1 MRINQ
6 SVVVAAPAET
16 VWHYVEDPENY
27 LRFMSGI
34 THWEVVGDKANGLGA
49 RYRILVRV
57 GAAEVGG
64 LIEMVEWN
72 EPFDIAWHSVTG
84 VDHRGRWR
92 IREQDKGRTK
102 IEFRFAYGVVGG
114 GPAGWLVEIAAAPAM
129 RGQMRGTLRQLK
141 RQVEQEQRRIE
152 TERRRATRR
161 RAAPA

>member
-1 MRINQ
+1 MRINE
-6 SVVVAAPAET
+6 STLVAAPSET
-16 VWHYVEDPENY
+16 IWHYLADPENY

-34 THWEVVGDKANGLGA
+34 TRWEVVGEKPNGLGA

-92 IREQDKGRTK
+92 IREHGEGRSR

-114 GPAGWLVEIAAAPAM
+114 GIAGLVTEIAAALTV
-129 RGQMRGTLRQLK
+129 RRQMRRTLRQLK
-141 RQVEQEQRRIE
+141 RQVEHEQRRLE
-152 TERRRATRR
+152 AERRRASRQ
-161 RAAPA
+161 AA